1 MQNKTNTKKW
11 FSATG
16 AKRGVLASIFFLSV
30 WLAWAYGYT
39 QGLTSV
45 DQVNHS
51 AGEILFFCD
60 GKKTIEEITAILEN
74 KFSTANLLS
83 QVQDFLDYALDKG
96 WVCESCD
103 D

>member
-1 MQNKTNTKKW
+1 MMQWLRLMELINRMIKPKIADGFRFQWEEAQKNY
-11 FSATG
+11 
-16 AKRGVLASIFFLSV
+16 VLLYPEGMIKL
-30 WLAWAYGYT
+30 
-39 QGLTSV
+39 
-45 DQVNHS
+45 NHS

-83 QVQDFLDYALDKG
+83 QVQYFLDYALDKG